1 MGGGPL
7 PAQGGIQILGNA
19 EAGAPLWFATSL
31 SSHTA
36 WWFAS
41 AFSCA
46 TETARTVQTV
56 QKTSDFTGAVLGDVS
71 TTGVMVQTVQKTVWR
86 CRVRRG
92 CGRPCGHAATSGR
105 CLRSAHR

>member
-56 QKTSDFTGAVLGDVS
+56 QKTSDFTGA
-71 TTGVMVQTVQKTVWR
+71 GVMVQTVQKTV
-86 CRVRRG
+86 V
-92 CGRPCGHAATSGR
+92 S
-105 CLRSAHR
+105 LRSCSDVREVPQINSSMNFFECV